1 MRKLILFNMITAD
14 GYFEGQGADISWH
27 KVDKEVNE
35 YIIEQMKTTH
45 TLLFGR
51 KTFEV
56 MEDFWPTK
64 EAFAADPVVSKMMS
78 SYSKIVFSTTR
89 EKSEW
94 KNTSFFNG
102 HVVEEIKKLKGQE
115 GKSIFILGSADLCR
129 TLIKDNLIDEFRL
142 MINPV
147 TLGKG
152 NPFFYS
158 KMNLQLLKVKVFG
171 NGNVLLCY
179 QPLEERN

>member
-1 MRKLILFNMITAD
+1 MRKLIVFNMITAD
-14 GYFEGQGADISWH
+14 GYFEGQDADISWH

-35 YIIEQMKTTH
+35 FMIEQMKTTD

-56 MEDFWPTK
+56 MEDYWPTK
-64 EAFAADPVVSKMMS
+64 EAIAADPVIAEMMS
-78 SYSKIVFSTTR
+78 SYLKIVFSTTR
-89 EKSEW
+89 GKSEW
-94 KNTSFFNG
+94 KNARFFNG
-102 HVVEEIKKLKGQE
+102 AVVEEAKELKGQE
-115 GKSIFILGSADLCR
+115 GKNIFIFGSADLCR
-129 TLIKDNLIDEFRL
+129 ALIKGNLIDEFRL

-152 NPFFYS
+152 NPFFRS